1 MNNSHILKRNYINVS
16 GTGPKT
22 VVFAHGFGCD
32 QLVWRDIAPAFE
44 EDYQVVLFDYVGSGR
59 SDKSQYSPERYASL
73 KGYAQDLLEVCDA
86 LDLKN
91 IVFVGHSVSSM
102 VGVLASIERPE
113 LMEKLIMIGPSP
125 RYLNEP
131 GYQGGF
137 EKSDIDALLDMM
149 EKNYNEWAKYLAP
162 VAMGN
167 DAGPELTADFE
178 RQLCCNDPLIARQ
191 FAEVTFT
198 SDIRSELTKVST
210 PTLILQTLDDA
221 IAPVEI
227 GEYVHSKIPE
237 SEFVLMQAT
246 GHNPHINE
254 PEETI
259 SYIKAFLSK

>member
-246 GHNPHINE
+246 GHSGRINE

>member
-1 MNNSHILKRNYINVS
+1 MNTHIIKRNHINVS
-16 GTGPKT
+16 GKGTQSL
-22 VVFAHGFGCD
+22 VFAHGFGCD

-59 SDKSQYSPERYASL
+59 SDKSQYSSERYASL
-73 KGYAQDLLEVCDA
+73 KGYAQDLLDVCDA
-86 LDLKN
+86 LELKD
-91 IVFVGHSVSSM
+91 IVLIGHSVSSM
-102 VGVLASIERPE
+102 VGVLASIQRPE

-131 GYQGGF
+131 GYKGGF
-137 EKSDIDALLDMM
+137 EKSDIEALLDMM

-162 VAMGN
+162 VAMGT
-167 DAGPELTADFE
+167 DANQDLTEDFE
-178 RQLCCNDPLIARQ
+178 RQLCSNDPVIARQ

-198 SDIRSELTKVST
+198 SDIRSELTKVTT

-227 GEYVHSKIPE
+227 GEYVHSKIPQ
-237 SEFVLMQAT
+237 SEFVLMEAT

-259 SYIKAFLSK
+259 SCIKAFLAK

>member
-1 MNNSHILKRNYINVS
+1 MNSHILKRNYINVS
-16 GTGPKT
+16 GKGPKT

-59 SDKSQYSPERYASL
+59 SDKSQYSPERYSSL
-73 KGYAQDLLEVCDA
+73 KGYAHDVLEVCDA
-86 LDLKN
+86 LELKN
-91 IVFVGHSVSSM
+91 IVLVGHSVSSM

-137 EKSDIDALLDMM
+137 EKSDIEALLDMM

-178 RQLCCNDPLIARQ
+178 RQLCSNDPLIARQ